1 MKKILILIIIL
12 FIIGIPNAL
21 AAKQYQ
27 LIERCYYSSD
37 DGIRMELDISVY
49 DELDTPEDE
58 LEYDASA
65 ELMTEYGDKNPGDW
79 WYVENWD
86 PKNKTCP
93 NYLIYDYNNSFFN
106 WSDKVYA
113 SDTPDS
119 MGFDDE
125 HILALET
132 DKQGGVVE
140 SEKNCKLEEM
150 RCIYGTSGSIVL
162 EYRDGGFYA
171 DSSLITLNDTDY
183 KNFIKEDNVYFCPPA
198 VYIKTNVLGG
208 NSTIYFNEPS
218 DPNWV
223 ETMQMEALQE
233 NASYISCDE
242 DNTATVGQTCA
253 YYSEDSY
260 GETVLNLTGY
270 SDGSYNAIFVEKNL
284 NATID
289 ITGNQIQESC
299 DNLSVLYTDCL
310 DKRDGESCK
319 ISESNFEGAEKIT
332 NNPNIQTGDEIAESM
347 SIIDGTQYRTLMCR
361 IKSYLTSK
369 GVDISR
375 LPAIDDKGTKLS
387 DLTDCNNVC
396 ASGACRGNEE
406 YLLEQGLKNT
416 LYYCNNVIYT
426 SFNKY
431 LNLGMESEIRDRMEE
446 CISFNYFYAE
456 GVRNNI
462 FADYRNDCK
471 ILSDELGDKLID
483 FLDIIKIAGP
493 LLALGLGTLDFVRTV
508 ASGDADKEMKN
519 SFKRFSTRL
528 IAAALLFLVPLILA
542 FLMDMFLGNQ
552 DGYNSDNPFCSIVDW
567 GNQ

>member
-1 MKKILILIIIL
+1 MKKGLILAIIL
-12 FIIGIPNAL
+12 FLINIPSVF

-27 LIERCYYSSD
+27 LIEKCYYSSD

-86 PKNKTCP
+86 PKDKTCP
-93 NYLIYDYNNSFFN
+93 NYLIYDYNNSFLN

-113 SDTPDS
+113 SNTPDS

-125 HILALET
+125 HILQLET
-132 DKQGGVVE
+132 DKQGGIIE

-171 DSSLITLNDTDY
+171 NSSLITLNDTDY

-198 VYIKTNVLGG
+198 VYIKTNSLGG
-208 NSTIYFNEPS
+208 NSTLYFNEPS
-218 DPNWV
+218 DPNLV
-223 ETMQMEALQE
+223 ETMRMEALQE

-253 YYSEDSY
+253 YYSDNSY
-260 GETVLNLTGY
+260 GNTVLNLTGY
-270 SDGSYNAIFVEKNL
+270 SDGSYNVIFVEKNL

-289 ITGNQIQESC
+289 ITGNQIQDSC

-319 ISESNFEGAEKIT
+319 ISESNFAGAEKIT

-347 SIIDGTQYRTLMCR
+347 SIIDGGQYKTLMCH

-387 DLTDCNNVC
+387 DLIDCNNIC
-396 ASGACRGNEE
+396 ASGACEGNEE

-431 LNLGMESEIRDRMEE
+431 LNLGMESDIRDRMEE
-446 CISFNYFYAE
+446 CISFNHFYEE

-462 FADYRNDCK
+462 FADYTNDCD
-471 ILSDELGDKLID
+471 ILSDDFID
-483 FLDIIKIAGP
+483 ILQRILNIIKIAGP

-519 SFKRFSTRL
+519 TFKRFSTRL

-552 DGYNSDNPFCSIVDW
+552 DGYNTNNPFCSIVDW